1 MGTSDTTSLSPTAR
15 ERADLAACRELLR
28 GGSRS
33 FFVASLVLPRSVR
46 DPASAVY
53 AFCRQADDAID
64 GQEGGGEGMA
74 AAGLT
79 TQSLPAALARLQFRL
94 DRAYAGTPLDHPVDR
109 AFAATV
115 ARHAVPRALPEAL
128 LEGLAWDAE
137 GRAYETLHD
146 LQAYAARVA
155 GAVGAMMAVLMGA
168 RDEHVLARACDLGV
182 AMQLSNIARDVGED
196 ARMGRVYL
204 PRAWLRAE
212 GIDAEAFLAAPVF
225 TPALGRVVQRLLAEA
240 ETLYRR
246 SEAGIAMLPLG
257 CQPGIGAARRI
268 YAAIG
273 HQVRDAGGDSVSRR
287 AVVTG
292 RRKLALLAR
301 SLPPF
306 MARRK
311 DLAEPPLAATRY
323 LVAAV
328 AATPPPPPG
337 PAAIWDLA
345 RRLDGALTVAS
356 RMHQRDMVA
365 RQSNRAR

>member
-1 MGTSDTTSLSPTAR
+1 
-15 ERADLAACRELLR
+15 
-28 GGSRS
+28 
-33 FFVASLVLPRSVR
+33 
-46 DPASAVY
+46 
-53 AFCRQADDAID
+53 
-64 GQEGGGEGMA
+64 
-74 AAGLT
+74 
-79 TQSLPAALARLQFRL
+79 
-94 DRAYAGTPLDHPVDR
+94 VDR

-212 GIDAEAFLAAPVF
+212 GIDAEAFLAAPAF

>member
-1 MGTSDTTSLSPTAR
+1 MGTSDASSLSPTAR
-15 ERADLAACRELLR
+15 ERADLAACRDLLR

-64 GQEGGGEGMA
+64 GQEGGGEGSVA
-74 AAGLT
+74 PG
-79 TQSLPAALARLQFRL
+79 LPAALARLQFRL

-146 LQAYAARVA
+146 LQGYAARVA
-155 GAVGAMMAVLMGA
+155 GAVGAMMSVLMGG

-204 PRAWLRAE
+204 PRTWLREE
-212 GIDAEAFLAAPVF
+212 GIDADSFLATPAF

-240 ETLYRR
+240 EALYRR

-287 AVVTG
+287 AVVPG

-306 MARRK
+306 IARRK

-328 AATPPPPPG
+328 AATPAPAPG
-337 PAAIWDLA
+337 PAGIWDLA
-345 RRLDGALTVAS
+345 RRLDGALTVARS
-356 RMHQRDMVA
+356 LQQRELSARQAMA
-365 RQSNRAR
+365 RQSSRVR